1 MDGVVGSGWAALGL
15 IVLGFLGF
23 EKNFLTAGCS
33 DSDSDS
39 IALAISA
46 IVSLGSARI
55 ENSLGSLVVSLR
67 SSSRSGDTRYVDL
80 TNNKKKWLQ
89 FGNRDERKRFFEIAA
104 MLLIAFSFVALSRL
118 EGRLFELSKSLSNH
132 PEFFNSVIYF
142 GLININVVLILA
154 LCFLLF
160 RNIIKLVL
168 ERRHGVIGSRLRT
181 KLVLA
186 LVFFALAPTALLFYI
201 STRFLTDSFETWFST
216 RVEAMMHRTREAGAM
231 VYDRDQRRLAS
242 LSRLALS
249 RIQIYQLE
257 AGNFEWNEINPLGLK
272 GFAREYKVSSIRV
285 YDQDS
290 NLLWHNESKRKET
303 GSEKERRFVVNA
315 IQSFSANKTMLSRAI
330 VDADEGVD
338 IVRGVAPIVDPRSH
352 SVRGVVVL
360 EERFETQI
368 LQSVETI
375 IQEFAGLKPSADLIR
390 ISYVILLVLMAVIII
405 FAATW
410 FGFYVARGIIAPI
423 QRLADA
429 TREVALG
436 NYGITLEVK
445 TDDET
450 GQLFRAFNGMTFDLR
465 AHEAKVKEFTAELER
480 TNEELDRRRKYM
492 EIILKNIAAGVLAV
506 DSEDRIT
513 SVNPAAE
520 KLLGLDQS
528 LSLGQKI
535 ETALS
540 PGLVDALWKPI
551 KERVQF
557 SNFSGEID
565 LADVGINLTL
575 LADATRF
582 VDEYD
587 DYGVVIVIDDASEQV
602 KVQRVAAWREVARR
616 IAHEIKNPLTPIKI
630 SAQRLL
636 RKFGDQFEGKD
647 HQIFESCISTIVSE
661 VDALRDLVNEFSKF
675 SRLPS
680 IKTRPEHLADLL
692 HQALSLFNVGYEHI
706 EFDASKI
713 RDDMPLVS
721 LDREQM
727 IRVFTNIITNAIAS
741 IPEDR
746 EKALISISARL
757 LDDVNVIR
765 IEIADNGSGIP
776 EALKLRVLEPYFST
790 KKEGTGLGLAI
801 VNQIISDHG
810 GYLRIQDNQPVGTIV
825 IIELPLLEIG
835 VRKRMNTDV

>member
-1 MDGVVGSGWAALGL
+1 MT
-15 IVLGFLGF
+15 I
-23 EKNFLTAGCS
+23 
-33 DSDSDS
+33 
-39 IALAISA
+39 I
-46 IVSLGSARI
+46 
-55 ENSLGSLVVSLR
+55 
-67 SSSRSGDTRYVDL
+67 
-80 TNNKKKWLQ
+80 KKKWLQ
-89 FGNRDERKRFFEIAA
+89 FGNREERKRFFEIAA
-104 MLLIAFSFVALSRL
+104 MLIIALSFVALSRL
-118 EGRLFELSKSLSNH
+118 EGRLFDLSKALSNH
-132 PEFFNSVIYF
+132 PEFFNSVVYF
-142 GLININVVLILA
+142 GLININVVLILI

-201 STRFLTDSFETWFST
+201 STRFLTESFETWFST
-216 RVEAMMHRTREAGAM
+216 RVEATMHRTREAGAM

-242 LSRLALS
+242 LSRLALQ
-249 RIQIYQLE
+249 RVQVYNLE
-257 AGNFEWNEINPLGLK
+257 GGAFEWNEINPQGLK
-272 GFAREYKVSSIRV
+272 GFARDYKVSSVRV

-290 NLLWHNESKRKET
+290 NLLWHNESKRKDE
-303 GSEKERRFVVNA
+303 GSEKEKRFVVNA
-315 IQSFSANKTMLSRAI
+315 IQSFSSNQTMLSRAI
-330 VDADEGVD
+330 VDADDGVD
-338 IVRGVAPIVDPRSH
+338 IVRGVAPILDPRTKT
-352 SVRGVVVL
+352 VRGVVVL

-375 IQEFAGLKPSADLIR
+375 IQEFASLKPGAELIR

-405 FAATW
+405 FSATW
-410 FGFYVARGIIAPI
+410 FGFYVAKGIIAPI

-465 AHEAKVKEFTAELER
+465 EHEEKVKQFTAELER

-492 EIILKNIAAGVLAV
+492 EIILKNIAAGVLSV

-520 KLLGLDQS
+520 KLLGLNQN
-528 LSLGQKI
+528 LSIGHKI
-535 ETALS
+535 EDVLS
-540 PGLVDALWKPI
+540 PGLVEALWKPI

-565 LADVGINLTL
+565 LTDIGINLTL

-582 VDEYD
+582 VDENNE
-587 DYGVVIVIDDASEQV
+587 DYGVVIVVDDASEQV

-647 HQIFESCISTIVSE
+647 HQVFESCISTIVSE

-680 IKTRPEHLADLL
+680 IRTRPEHLADLL
-692 HQALSLFNVGYEHI
+692 HQALNLFNVGYEHI
-706 EFDASKI
+706 EFETARI
-713 RDDMPLVS
+713 RDDMPLVP

-727 IRVFTNIITNAIAS
+727 IRVFTNVITNAIAS

-757 LDDVNVIR
+757 LEDVNVIR

-776 EALKLRVLEPYFST
+776 EALKQRVLEPYFST

-810 GYLRIQDNQPVGTIV
+810 GYLRIQDNQPVGTVV
-825 IIELPLLEIG
+825 IIELPMFEVG
-835 VRKRMNTDV
+835 VRKRKSTDV

>member
-1 MDGVVGSGWAALGL
+1 MT
-15 IVLGFLGF
+15 I
-23 EKNFLTAGCS
+23 
-33 DSDSDS
+33 
-39 IALAISA
+39 I
-46 IVSLGSARI
+46 
-55 ENSLGSLVVSLR
+55 
-67 SSSRSGDTRYVDL
+67 
-80 TNNKKKWLQ
+80 KKKWLQ

-104 MLLIAFSFVALSRL
+104 MLFIALSFVALSRL
-118 EGRLFELSKSLSNH
+118 EGRLFDLSKSLSNH
-132 PEFFNSVIYF
+132 PEFFNSVVYF
-142 GLININVVLILA
+142 GLININVVLILI

-201 STRFLTDSFETWFST
+201 STRFLTESFETWFST
-216 RVEAMMHRTREAGAM
+216 RVEATMHRTREAGAM

-242 LSRLALS
+242 LSRIALQ
-249 RIQIYQLE
+249 RIQVYNL
-257 AGNFEWNEINPLGLK
+257 GTGTFEWNEINPQGLK

-290 NLLWHNESKRKET
+290 NLIWHNESKRRDE
-303 GSEKERRFVVNA
+303 GSEKEKRFVVSA
-315 IQSFSANKTMLSRAI
+315 IQSFSRNQTMLSRAI

-338 IVRGVAPIVDPRSH
+338 IVRGVAPIVDPRSQT
-352 SVRGVVVL
+352 VRGVVVL

-375 IQEFAGLKPSADLIR
+375 IQEFASLKPGAELIR

-405 FAATW
+405 FSATW

-450 GQLFRAFNGMTFDLR
+450 GQLFRAFNSMTFDLQE
-465 AHEAKVKEFTAELER
+465 HEQKVQRFTAELER

-520 KLLGLDQS
+520 KLLGLDQN
-528 LSLGQKI
+528 LSLGRKI
-535 ETALS
+535 EEALD
-540 PGLVDALWKPI
+540 PGLVEALWKPI

-565 LADVGINLTL
+565 LSDIGINLTL

-582 VDEYD
+582 VDENNE

-647 HQIFESCISTIVSE
+647 HQIFESCIGTIVSE

-680 IKTRPEHLADLL
+680 IKTRPEDLTDLL

-706 EFDASKI
+706 EFETAKI
-713 RDDMPLVS
+713 RDDMPLVP

-746 EKALISISARL
+746 EKAVISISARL
-757 LDDVNVIR
+757 LEDVNVIR

-776 EALKLRVLEPYFST
+776 EALKQRVLEPYFST

-810 GYLRIQDNQPVGTIV
+810 GYLRIQDNQPVGTV
-825 IIELPLLEIG
+825 VVIELPMFE
-835 VRKRMNTDV
+835 VVTRKRINADV

>member
-1 MDGVVGSGWAALGL
+1 MT
-15 IVLGFLGF
+15 I
-23 EKNFLTAGCS
+23 
-33 DSDSDS
+33 
-39 IALAISA
+39 I
-46 IVSLGSARI
+46 
-55 ENSLGSLVVSLR
+55 
-67 SSSRSGDTRYVDL
+67 
-80 TNNKKKWLQ
+80 KKKWLQ
-89 FGNRDERKRFFEIAA
+89 FGNREERKRFFEIAA
-104 MLLIAFSFVALSRL
+104 MLLIALSFVALSRL
-118 EGRLFELSKSLSNH
+118 EGRLFDLSKALSNH
-132 PEFFNSVIYF
+132 PEFFNSVVYF
-142 GLININVVLILA
+142 GLININVVLILI

-201 STRFLTDSFETWFST
+201 STRFLTESFETWFST
-216 RVEAMMHRTREAGAM
+216 RVEATMHRTREAGAM

-242 LSRLALS
+242 LSRLALQK
-249 RIQIYQLE
+249 IQVYKIN
-257 AGNFEWNEINPLGLK
+257 AGNFEWNEINPQGLR

-290 NLLWHNESKRKET
+290 NLLWHNESKRREL
-303 GSEKERRFVVNA
+303 GSEKEKRFVVNA
-315 IQSFSANKTMLSRAI
+315 IQSFSSNLTMLSRAI
-330 VDADEGVD
+330 VDADDGVD
-338 IVRGVAPIVDPRSH
+338 IVRGVAPIVDPRTKT
-352 SVRGVVVL
+352 VRGVVVL

-375 IQEFAGLKPSADLIR
+375 IQEFASLKPGAELIR

-405 FAATW
+405 FSATW

-465 AHEAKVKEFTAELER
+465 EHEQKVKQFTAELER

-513 SVNPAAE
+513 SINPAAE
-520 KLLGLDQS
+520 KLLGLNQTAH
-528 LSLGQKI
+528 LGQKI
-535 ETALS
+535 EQALL
-540 PGLVDALWKPI
+540 PGLVEALWKPI

-565 LADVGINLTL
+565 LSDIGINLTL

-582 VDEYD
+582 VDENNED
-587 DYGVVIVIDDASEQV
+587 HGVVIVIDDASEQV

-680 IKTRPEHLADLL
+680 IKTRPEPLADLL

-706 EFDASKI
+706 EFDSSKV
-713 RDDMPLVS
+713 RDDMPLVP

-741 IPEDR
+741 MPEDR
-746 EKALISISARL
+746 ERAIISISARL
-757 LDDVNVIR
+757 LEDVNVIR

-776 EALKLRVLEPYFST
+776 EALKQRVLEPYFST

-810 GYLRIQDNQPVGTIV
+810 GYLRIQDNVPVGTVV
-825 IIELPLLEIG
+825 IIELPILEIG